1 MELRNKVAV
10 ITGAAR
16 GIGKAIALEFAKEGA
31 KIVLCDVDIDTC
43 EVVCD
48 DLKDLGYD
56 AISVECDV
64 SNRKDVLNLVK
75 KTINK
80 FQKIDVL
87 INCAS
92 EDLVKP
98 FFEMEEDDW
107 DKVINT
113 NLKGVF
119 LTSLYIG
126 KKMAEQKKGKII
138 SISSIAGKVG
148 LAYTSSFSAS
158 KAGVIN
164 LTKELALELSEHK
177 INVNT
182 IISGVLPTN
191 IMDSILEN
199 KSTKKELLDNIPL
212 KRIGKPEDIAKA
224 AVFLASEKSNY
235 ITGHNL
241 VVDGG
246 WLCH

>member
-119 LTSLYIG
+119 LTSLYVG